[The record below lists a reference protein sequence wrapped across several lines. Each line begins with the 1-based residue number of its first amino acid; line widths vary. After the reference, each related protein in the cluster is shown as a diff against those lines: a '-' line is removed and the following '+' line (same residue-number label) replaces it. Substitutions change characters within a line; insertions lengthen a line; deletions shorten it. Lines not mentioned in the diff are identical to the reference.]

1 VEIWWQIV
9 LQYIQANPIEIS
21 GFVLTVISI
30 WLNTK
35 QNPWGWGVGILS
47 ILCYIYVFASVW
59 LLGDF
64 LLNIYFFMTSIYGW
78 YLWKFTKKEEKY
90 FPISR
95 VSFSEV
101 KILIIVGIISAFLL
115 GKLLSSYPQ
124 AAVPYWDAET
134 TAFSLVGQWLLM
146 RKKIENWLV
155 WIFVNLQYVAIF
167 FYKDLIATSLLYVIL
182 TILAVKGWYEWKK
195 SQI

>member
-1 VEIWWQIV
+1 MAIWWQIT
-9 LQYIQANPIEIS
+9 LQYLQANPIEIC
-21 GFVLTVISI
+21 GFVLTILSI

-64 LLNIYFFMTSIYGW
+64 LLNIYFFITSVYGW
-78 YLWKFTKKEEKY
+78 YLWRFEKKGEKHLAV
-90 FPISR
+90 SR
-95 VSFSEV
+95 LSFAEI
-101 KILIIVGIISAFLL
+101 KILIVIGIIATFLL
-115 GKLLSSYPQ
+115 GRLLSSYPQ

-134 TAFSLVGQWLLM
+134 TAFSLIGQLLLV

-155 WIFVNLQYVAIF
+155 WLFVNLQYVAIF

-182 TILAVKGWYEWKK
+182 TILAIKGWYEWKK
-195 SQI
+195 SE